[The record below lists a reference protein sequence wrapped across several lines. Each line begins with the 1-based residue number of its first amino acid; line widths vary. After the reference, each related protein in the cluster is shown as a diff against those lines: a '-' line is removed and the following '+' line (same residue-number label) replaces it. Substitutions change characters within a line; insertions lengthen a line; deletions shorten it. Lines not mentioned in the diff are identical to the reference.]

1 MNIREKNFISR
12 LQQNNC
18 FNKNELSIILKSF
31 LTLTLKAPTL
41 QDGHTQ
47 IICRQIANK
56 LSEFL

>member
-41 QDGHTQ
+41 QDGQTHSNNLSANCQQ
-47 IICRQIANK
+47 IV
-56 LSEFL
+56 